1 MSAAVSLHQWL
12 TDRGLTA
19 QEADLWGDFIADAMD
34 LLDDGH
40 TLLREAAEWSSFLGG
55 CAGAVPTEPEITSG
69 LGDRMRRLRNEAPI
83 DSDRDRI
90 QIGYECPTPG
100 DERHGIRK
108 SKADF
113 RFEKK
118 FEAGFAAAFVVEA
131 KPLRAKADIPNR
143 YMAPDGLGCFL
154 DRMPPYSQ
162 ELAVG
167 MLGYAYRQPSSWIP
181 ALAAAMESGSS
192 ATRSAAIQLAR
203 GRPAYASDH
212 PRAALGLAPVTVLHA
227 VLDFA

>member
-1 MSAAVSLHQWL
+1 VSSAISLEEWL
-12 TDRGLTA
+12 TQRGLTP
-19 QEADLWGDFIADAMD
+19 QEADLWGNFISDAID

-40 TLLREAAEWSSFLGG
+40 ALLRDPAEWASFLGG
-55 CAGAVPTEPEITSG
+55 CAGQNPTEPEITSG

-100 DERHGIRK
+100 DERHGNRK

-131 KPLRAKADIPNR
+131 KPLRTPADLQTR
-143 YMAPDGLGCFL
+143 YIATDGLGCFL
-154 DRMPPYSQ
+154 ERVPPYSK

-167 MLGYAYRQPSSWIP
+167 MLGYAYRQPATWIP
-181 ALAAAMESGSS
+181 ALAALMSSGTS

-203 GRPAYASDH
+203 GKASFASDH
-212 PRAALGLAPVTVLHA
+212 ARSTIGLDTVTVLHA
-227 VLDFA
+227 VLDFT